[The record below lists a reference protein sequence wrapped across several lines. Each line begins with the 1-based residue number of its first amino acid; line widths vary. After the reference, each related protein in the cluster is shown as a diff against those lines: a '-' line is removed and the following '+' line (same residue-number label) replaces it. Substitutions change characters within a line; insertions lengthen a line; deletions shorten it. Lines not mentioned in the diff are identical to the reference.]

1 MSEERGREGGRN
13 LSLLRIGDVSHV
25 WFEYDRQ
32 NDILYINFG
41 YDIEDA
47 DESFMTENDVAVR
60 IKNGR
65 VVSLMVFDFT
75 KKVGLE

>member
-1 MSEERGREGGRN
+1 VNRSGKDLPISDIN
-13 LSLLRIGDVSHV
+13 NI

-47 DESFMTENDVAVR
+47 DESFLTDNDIAVR
-60 IKNGR
+60 IKNNKI
-65 VVSLMVFDFT
+65 VSLTIFDFM
-75 KKVGLE
+75 KRIGLE

>member
-1 MSEERGREGGRN
+1 MNSSDDEK
-13 LSLLRIGDVSHV
+13 SSWKDLLIGDLSNI
-25 WFEYDRQ
+25 WFEYDQQ

-47 DESFMTENDVAVR
+47 DESFLTENDVAVR

-65 VVSLMVFDFT
+65 VVSLTVFDFT
-75 KKVGLE
+75 KKIGLEF

>member
-1 MSEERGREGGRN
+1 MSKE
-13 LSLLRIGDVSHV
+13 LSKKKELPIGDVEHI

-41 YDIEDA
+41 YDVEDA
-47 DESFMTENDVAVR
+47 DESFLTENDIVVR

-65 VVSLMVFDFT
+65 IVSLTVFDFS
-75 KKVGLE
+75 KKIGVEL

>member
-1 MSEERGREGGRN
+1 MS
-13 LSLLRIGDVSHV
+13 SKDKLLIGDINNI

-41 YDIEDA
+41 CDIEDA
-47 DESFMTENDVAVR
+47 DESFLTENDIAIR

-65 VVSLMVFDFT
+65 VVSITVFDFS
-75 KKVGLE
+75 KRVGLEV

>member
-1 MSEERGREGGRN
+1 MDEKEK
-13 LSLLRIGDVSHV
+13 LLIGDVEHI
-25 WFEYDRQ
+25 WFEYDRH

-47 DESFMTENDVAVR
+47 DESILTENDVAVR

-65 VVSLMVFDFT
+65 VVSLTVFDFA
-75 KKVGLE
+75 KKIGLY

>member
-1 MSEERGREGGRN
+1 MNSSDDEKSSWKDLLIGN
-13 LSLLRIGDVSHV
+13 LSNI
-25 WFEYDRQ
+25 WFEYDQQ

-47 DESFMTENDVAVR
+47 DESFLTENDVAVR

-65 VVSLMVFDFT
+65 VVSLTVFDFT
-75 KKVGLE
+75 KKIGLEF

>member
-1 MSEERGREGGRN
+1 MNSSDDEKSSWKDLLVGD
-13 LSLLRIGDVSHV
+13 LSNI
-25 WFEYDRQ
+25 WFEYDQQ

-47 DESFMTENDVAVR
+47 DESFLTENDVAVR

-65 VVSLMVFDFT
+65 VVSLTVFDFT
-75 KKVGLE
+75 KKIGLEF